1 MKPFNFSIVLVI
13 LLAALSS
20 GRHEA
25 RAAEPIRVY
34 EGPAAPGIPIEFM
47 RFHNLEKA
55 KNYGESWYFFVQN
68 DDGAI
73 FFASL
78 AVTNLGL
85 HTFDSTLNATFVPPG
100 GKPVKIHK
108 EFGRKELKASATD
121 YDVQIGRDR
130 AWGAPP
136 EYHLTID
143 EKEMKADVTLSAGLP
158 AFRRGDGLVRVG
170 KGGARGEYGYGINAP
185 CARASGTVTVGGT
198 AYTLAGAGYHDHSWQ
213 TLKMTDIARKTVSLR
228 LWHGGLTLDFQDH
241 YLKDGYGGGKV
252 QVGLVGR
259 DGKIIAELGA
269 YALTLSD
276 MKKVKG
282 SPYEY
287 PGRMELDF
295 NAGGVRAAGT
305 LTVDE
310 PFQSLDML
318 ADLSWPVRMAVR
330 AFYGRPWV
338 YRMRAHYELT
348 VTIDGKSEKIQGEA
362 IPSMVYY

>member
-1 MKPFNFSIVLVI
+1 MKPYQSSLVI
-13 LLAALSS
+13 LMLLTALIP
-20 GRHEA
+20 GHTAA
-25 RAAEPIRVY
+25 RAAEPVQAFD
-34 EGPAAPGIPIEFM
+34 GPTTSGIPIDFM
-47 RFHNLEKA
+47 RFHNLEKS

-100 GKPVKIHK
+100 GKPIKVHK
-108 EFGRKELKASATD
+108 EFSRKQLKASSSA
-121 YDVQIGRDR
+121 YDVQIGPDR

-143 EKEMKADVTLSAGLP
+143 EKEFKADLTLQADLP
-158 AFRRGDGLVRVG
+158 PFRRGDGLVRIG

-185 CARASGTVTVGGT
+185 RARARGTVTTGGT
-198 AYTLAGAGYHDHSWQ
+198 TYTLAGAGYHDHSWQ
-213 TLKMTDIARKTVSLR
+213 TLKLTDIVRKTVSLR
-228 LWHGGLTLDFQDH
+228 LWNGALTLDLQDH
-241 YLKDGYGGGKV
+241 YLKDASGSGRI

-259 DGKIIAELGA
+259 DGKIIATSGA
-269 YALTLSD
+269 YALTLSE
-276 MKKVKG
+276 MKKIKG

-295 NAGGVRAAGT
+295 SAGPVRITGT
-305 LTVDE
+305 LTVAE

-318 ADLSWPVRMAVR
+318 QDLSWPVRMAVR
-330 AFYGRPWV
+330 AFYGRPWI
-338 YRMRAHYELT
+338 YRMRARYDLT